1 MKFAL
6 HCLSCALILLG
17 FGCTSTPKKNAA
29 PAPVNSSS
37 GGVGG
42 IGGLSESPDPDEAEK
57 HDGPAYLLRMVD
69 YKTGARL
76 ELVNESHTSHLNQY
90 SKVRSDPSRKVTTD
104 EWMTGLIAYLKDQG
118 WSKEV
123 KSGNAPEMA
132 QGALGWSLQ
141 LVGPEGTSFIAA
153 PVGVKGNQATRLIT
167 MKTAFI
173 QTYNATPGFQAV
185 RAQPG
190 TLPFKV
196 PEYQKEGG
204 KKGGK

>member
-17 FGCTSTPKKNAA
+17 FGCTSPSEKNAA
-29 PAPVNSSS
+29 PEPVNASSS
-37 GGVGG
+37 GVGG
-42 IGGLSESPDPDEAEK
+42 IGGLSDAPETDEPTK

-76 ELVNESHTSHLNQY
+76 ELVNESHTSHLSQY
-90 SKVRSDPSRKVTTD
+90 SKVRNDPSRKVTTD
-104 EWMTGLIAYLKDQG
+104 EWMTGLIAYLDDQG

-123 KSGNAPEMA
+123 KPGNAPEMA
-132 QGALGWSLQ
+132 QGSLGWSLQ
-141 LVGPEGTSFIAA
+141 MVGPDGTSFIAA
-153 PVGVKGNQATRLIT
+153 PVGVKGNQAKRLIT

-196 PEYQKEGG
+196 PEYQKNDA